1 MQYTCVC
8 MYLCMYVCMY
18 GWMDGLMD
26 GCVCVCMCVFLKKIL
41 LFLCRSF
48 KLQLLQ
54 TLRKQFNISAYQI
67 FSVVLYFEMHAVQ
80 RLLEALEVLV

>member
-1 MQYTCVC
+1 
-8 MYLCMYVCMY
+8 MYVCMYVCMD

-48 KLQLLQ
+48 KLQK
-54 TLRKQFNISAYQI
+54 LRKQFNISAYQI
-67 FSVVLYFEMHAVQ
+67 FSVVLYFEMHALQ